1 MECMDDGRWSVWILY
16 YVLHYVLHFVLHYV
30 LRYVLRYVL
39 HYVLRYVLHC
49 VLRYLLRYV
58 LYYVLHYVLYYVLHY
73 ILYVTFDRTPSLAS
87 AAISDEFR
95 RDLSAHRSDGPV
107 DWMAPR
113 LREGLGW
120 AGR

>member
-39 HYVLRYVLHC
+39 HYVLP
-49 VLRYLLRYV
+49 
-58 LYYVLHYVLYYVLHY
+58 YVLHYVLRYVLHYVLHY
-73 ILYVTFDRTPSLAS
+73 ILYVTLDRTPSVAS

>member
-1 MECMDDGRWSVWILY
+1 MKCMECMDDGRWSVWILY
-16 YVLHYVLHFVLHYV
+16 YVLHYVLHFVLH
-30 LRYVLRYVL
+30 
-39 HYVLRYVLHC
+39 
-49 VLRYLLRYV
+49 
-58 LYYVLHYVLYYVLHY
+58 YVLHYVLYYVLHY

-113 LREGLGW
+113 LREGLGR